1 MGWASG
7 SEVMSE
13 FISALNNEGV
23 SYGQRERV
31 YKAIIP
37 VMQDRDWDT
46 EMECVGEDKAYDAA
60 LKELH
65 PDWFEEKDDGDDGD

>member
-7 SEVMSE
+7 SELMSE
-13 FISALNNEGV
+13 IIFALNHEGV
-23 SYGQRERV
+23 SFGQRERI
-31 YKAIIP
+31 YKSIIP

-46 EMECVGEDKAYDAA
+46 EMECVGEDKAYDEA

-65 PDWFEEKDDGDDGD
+65 PDWFEEDSS